1 MRGHYSAARS
11 GASATIAHAVHQR
24 MKLALLAL
32 ALAVAACSSKSED
45 KPPTPAAAPA
55 PGSAAPVETAP
66 ARPARPAAAAA
77 AVAVDKSAVASAP
90 SDFPAECRAYADL
103 IDKLKDCDKLGGARA
118 GLSQGYDNVRSA
130 WAVVPAERHGEI
142 ATQCKTQA
150 DSLRNAAAATC
161 GW

>member
-1 MRGHYSAARS
+1 
-11 GASATIAHAVHQR
+11 

-66 ARPARPAAAAA
+66 ARPARPAAA
-77 AVAVDKSAVASAP
+77 AVDKSAVASAP